1 MTGKVFGALV
11 AFFEH
16 MLIAVALPFFG
27 TFVSSGCVCSPVGNL
42 VMPVRNASR
51 ICQGVLKV
59 CLHKN

>member
-1 MTGKVFGALV
+1 MAGKVFGAVV

-16 MLIAVALPFFG
+16 MLIAVVVPSFG
-27 TFVSSGCVCSPVGNL
+27 TFVSSRYVCSPVGNL